1 MMFSAVIR
9 NKDHPEYG
17 VATIPFPVKTEDYD
31 EMMSMMEQL
40 EIGNAVA
47 SDCYIESINSWYTS
61 LKCLE
66 GKTVN
71 FDELDYLAKRLE
83 SYNEYEAAQFQSVVA
98 LRKAEN
104 LPELINLTFSSQQA
118 TVVTNFSDLKEVGRD
133 HIMTRNGGMMSR
145 EEAESTDFERVA
157 RELIGSG
164 KGVVTPYGVVYDNDM
179 KMDRLYTK
187 GSPFPIYYYEPPT
200 LVVEM
205 TSARKPYRPDNEADK
220 TWLFLPMSTK
230 QLEHA
235 MMRAGLVSFDDMRLR
250 FVESNMPESVDA
262 AINFEHE
269 GILELNEMSKEIKAL
284 PDADKAKLDAVAMYV
299 QPQYAF
305 QMKLLAE
312 NLDQFDFIPGVQNA
326 EEYGR
331 YMIQES
337 GHFEYDPNLEAFYDY
352 AGYAEQR
359 MKEQAGEFTLNGYV
373 SYHGTMSIDE
383 LIMESHGARNQDI
396 SGKGLLHITI
406 LFEYAHLL
414 IIKL

>member
-118 TVVTNFSDLKEVGRD
+118 TVVANFSDLKEVGRD

-383 LIMESHGARNQDI
+383 LIMEDPAEQTMKMG
-396 SGKGLLHITI
+396 GLS
-406 LFEYAHLL
+406 
-414 IIKL
+414 

>member
-17 VATIPFPVKTEDYD
+17 EATIPFPVKTEDYD
-31 EMMSMMEQL
+31 EMMNMMEQL

-133 HIMTRNGGMMSR
+133 HIMTRNGGIMSR
-145 EEAESTDFERVA
+145 EEADTTDFEKVA
-157 RELIGSG
+157 RELISSG

-312 NLDQFDFIPGVQNA
+312 NLDLFDFIPGVQNA

-337 GHFEYDPNLEAFYDY
+337 GHFEYDPNLDAFYDY

-359 MKEQAGEFTLNGYV
+359 LKEQAGEFTLNGYV

-383 LIMESHGARNQDI
+383 LIMEDPAEQTMKMG
-396 SGKGLLHITI
+396 GLS
-406 LFEYAHLL
+406 
-414 IIKL
+414 

>member
-17 VATIPFPVKTEDYD
+17 EATIPFPVKTEDYD
-31 EMMSMMEQL
+31 EMMNMMEQL

-133 HIMTRNGGMMSR
+133 HVMTRNGGMMSR

-359 MKEQAGEFTLNGYV
+359 LKEQAGEFTLNGYV

-383 LIMESHGARNQDI
+383 LIMEDPAEQTMKMG
-396 SGKGLLHITI
+396 GLS
-406 LFEYAHLL
+406 
-414 IIKL
+414 

>member
-17 VATIPFPVKTEDYD
+17 EATIPFPVKTEDYD
-31 EMMSMMEQL
+31 EMMNMMEQL

-133 HIMTRNGGMMSR
+133 HIMTRNGGIMSR
-145 EEAESTDFERVA
+145 EEADTTDFEKVA
-157 RELIGSG
+157 RELISSG

-250 FVESNMPESVDA
+250 FVESDMPESVNA

-284 PDADKAKLDAVAMYV
+284 PEADRAKLDAVAMYV

-312 NLDQFDFIPGVQNA
+312 NLDLFDFIPGVQNA

-359 MKEQAGEFTLNGYV
+359 MKEQSGEFTLNGYV

-383 LIMESHGARNQDI
+383 LIMEDPAAQSMKMG
-396 SGKGLLHITI
+396 GLS
-406 LFEYAHLL
+406 
-414 IIKL
+414 

>member
-1 MMFSAVIR
+1 MIFSAVIR

-17 VATIPFPVKTEDYD
+17 EATIPFPVKTEDYD
-31 EMMSMMEQL
+31 EMMGMMEQL
-40 EIGNAVA
+40 EVGNAVA
-47 SDCYIESINSWYTS
+47 SDCYIESVDSWYSS

-66 GKTVN
+66 GKSVN

-83 SYNEYEAAQFQSVVA
+83 SYNEYEAAQFQSIVA
-98 LRKAEN
+98 LRKTDS

-133 HIMTRNGGMMSR
+133 HIMTRNGGTMSR
-145 EEAESTDFERVA
+145 EEADNTDFEKVA

-200 LVVEM
+200 LVVEI

-312 NLDQFDFIPGVQNA
+312 NLDLFDFIPGVQNA

-359 MKEQAGEFTLNGYV
+359 MKEQSGEFTLNGYV

-383 LIMESHGARNQDI
+383 LIMEDPAAQSMKMG
-396 SGKGLLHITI
+396 GLS
-406 LFEYAHLL
+406 
-414 IIKL
+414 

>member
-17 VATIPFPVKTEDYD
+17 EATIPFPVKTEDYD

-66 GKTVN
+66 GKAVN

-118 TVVTNFSDLKEVGRD
+118 TVVTNFSDLKEIGRD
-133 HIMTRNGGMMSR
+133 HIMTRNGGIMSR
-145 EEAESTDFERVA
+145 EEADTTDFEKVA
-157 RELIGSG
+157 RELISSG

-179 KMDRLYTK
+179 KLDRLYTK

-205 TSARKPYRPDNEADK
+205 TSARKPYRSDNEADK

-284 PDADKAKLDAVAMYV
+284 PDADKVKLDAVAMYV

-312 NLDQFDFIPGVQNA
+312 NLDLFDFIPGVQNA

-359 MKEQAGEFTLNGYV
+359 MKEQCGEFTLNGYV

-383 LIMESHGARNQDI
+383 LIMEDPAAQSMKMG
-396 SGKGLLHITI
+396 GLS
-406 LFEYAHLL
+406 
-414 IIKL
+414 

>member
-1 MMFSAVIR
+1 MTILKAVIR

-17 VATIPFPVKTEDYD
+17 EATIPFPVKTEDYD
-31 EMMSMMEQL
+31 EIMGMMEQL

-47 SDCYIESINSWYTS
+47 SDCYIESIDSWYSS

-71 FDELDYLAKRLE
+71 FDELDYLAKRLD

-133 HIMTRNGGMMSR
+133 HIMTRNGGLMSKS
-145 EEAESTDFERVA
+145 EADTTDFEKVA
-157 RELIGSG
+157 RELISSG
-164 KGVVTPYGVVYDNDM
+164 KGVVTPYGVVFDNDM

-220 TWLFLPMSTK
+220 TWLFLPMSSK

-235 MMRAGLVSFDDMRLR
+235 MMRSGLVSFDDMRLR

-284 PDADKAKLDAVAMYV
+284 PDADKVKLDAVAMYV

-312 NLDQFDFIPGVQNA
+312 NLDLFDFVPGVQNA

-337 GHFEYDPNLEAFYDY
+337 GHFEYDPNLERFYDY

-359 MKEQAGEFTLNGYV
+359 MKEQPGEFTLNGYV
-373 SYHGTMSIDE
+373 SYHGSMSLDE
-383 LIMESHGARNQDI
+383 LIMEDPAEQSMKMG
-396 SGKGLLHITI
+396 GLS
-406 LFEYAHLL
+406 
-414 IIKL
+414 

>member
-1 MMFSAVIR
+1 
-9 NKDHPEYG
+9 
-17 VATIPFPVKTEDYD
+17 
-31 EMMSMMEQL
+31 
-40 EIGNAVA
+40 
-47 SDCYIESINSWYTS
+47 
-61 LKCLE
+61 
-66 GKTVN
+66 
-71 FDELDYLAKRLE
+71 
-83 SYNEYEAAQFQSVVA
+83 
-98 LRKAEN
+98 
-104 LPELINLTFSSQQA
+104 
-118 TVVTNFSDLKEVGRD
+118 
-133 HIMTRNGGMMSR
+133 
-145 EEAESTDFERVA
+145 
-157 RELIGSG
+157 
-164 KGVVTPYGVVYDNDM
+164 M

-200 LVVEM
+200 LVMEM

-284 PDADKAKLDAVAMYV
+284 PDADKVKLDAVAMYV

-359 MKEQAGEFTLNGYV
+359 MREQSGEFTLNGYV
-373 SYHGTMSIDE
+373 SYHGAMSIDE
-383 LIMESHGARNQDI
+383 LIMEDPSSQSMKMGGM
-396 SGKGLLHITI
+396 SM
-406 LFEYAHLL
+406 
-414 IIKL
+414 

>member
-1 MMFSAVIR
+1 MMILHAVIR

-17 VATIPFPVKTEDYD
+17 EATIPFPVKTEDYD
-31 EMMSMMEQL
+31 EIMGMMEQL

-71 FDELDYLAKRLE
+71 FDELDYLAKRLD
-83 SYNEYEAAQFQSVVA
+83 SYNEYEAAQFQSIVA

-118 TVVTNFSDLKEVGRD
+118 TVVTNFSDLKEIGRD
-133 HIMTRNGGMMSR
+133 HIMTCNGGMMSR
-145 EEAESTDFERVA
+145 EEADTTDFEKVA
-157 RELIGSG
+157 RELISSG

-187 GSPFPIYYYEPPT
+187 GSPFPVYYYEPPT
-200 LVVEM
+200 LIVEM

-250 FVESNMPESVDA
+250 FVESSMPESVDA

-284 PDADKAKLDAVAMYV
+284 SDADRAKLDAVAMYV

-359 MKEQAGEFTLNGYV
+359 MREQSGEFTLNGYV

-383 LIMESHGARNQDI
+383 LIMEDPAEQAMKMG
-396 SGKGLLHITI
+396 GLS
-406 LFEYAHLL
+406 
-414 IIKL
+414 

>member
-17 VATIPFPVKTEDYD
+17 EATIPFPVKTEDYD
-31 EMMSMMEQL
+31 EIMGMMEQL

-47 SDCYIESINSWYTS
+47 SDCYIESIDSWYSS

-118 TVVTNFSDLKEVGRD
+118 TVITNFSDLKEIGRD
-133 HIMTRNGGMMSR
+133 HIMSRNGGMMSR
-145 EEAESTDFERVA
+145 EEANTTDFEKVA
-157 RELIGSG
+157 RELISNG

-284 PDADKAKLDAVAMYV
+284 PDADKVKLDAVAMYV

-359 MKEQAGEFTLNGYV
+359 MREQSGEFTLNGYV
-373 SYHGTMSIDE
+373 SYHGAMSIDE
-383 LIMESHGARNQDI
+383 LIMEDPSSQSMKMGGM
-396 SGKGLLHITI
+396 SM
-406 LFEYAHLL
+406 
-414 IIKL
+414 

>member
-17 VATIPFPVKTEDYD
+17 EATIPFPVKTEDYD
-31 EMMSMMEQL
+31 EMMNMMEQL

-98 LRKAEN
+98 LRKADS

-133 HIMTRNGGMMSR
+133 HIMTRNGGIMSR
-145 EEAESTDFERVA
+145 EEADTTDFEKVA
-157 RELIGSG
+157 RELISSG

-312 NLDQFDFIPGVQNA
+312 NLDLFDFIPGVQNA

-337 GHFEYDPNLEAFYDY
+337 GHFEYDPNLDAFYDY

-359 MKEQAGEFTLNGYV
+359 LKEQAGEFTLNGYV

-383 LIMESHGARNQDI
+383 LIMED
-396 SGKGLLHITI
+396 
-406 LFEYAHLL
+406 
-414 IIKL
+414 

>member
-1 MMFSAVIR
+1 MMILRAVIR

-17 VATIPFPVKTEDYD
+17 EATIPFPVKNEDYD
-31 EMMSMMEQL
+31 EIMGMMEQL

-47 SDCYIESINSWYTS
+47 SDCYIESIDSWYTS

-66 GKTVN
+66 GKSIN
-71 FDELDYLAKRLE
+71 FDELDYLTKRLE

-118 TVVTNFSDLKEVGRD
+118 TVITNFANLKDVGKD
-133 HIMTRNGGMMSR
+133 HVMTRNGGMMSMS
-145 EEAESTDFERVA
+145 EAETTNFEKVA

-187 GSPFPIYYYEPPT
+187 GSPFPSYYYEPST

-383 LIMESHGARNQDI
+383 LIMEDPAEQTMKMG
-396 SGKGLLHITI
+396 GLS
-406 LFEYAHLL
+406 
-414 IIKL
+414 

>member
-17 VATIPFPVKTEDYD
+17 EATIPFPVKTEDYD
-31 EMMSMMEQL
+31 EIMGMMEQL

-47 SDCYIESINSWYTS
+47 SDCYIESIDSWYSS

-118 TVVTNFSDLKEVGRD
+118 TVITNFSDLKEVGRD

-145 EEAESTDFERVA
+145 EEADTTDFEKVA

-164 KGVVTPYGVVYDNDM
+164 KGVVTPYGVVYDNNM
-179 KMDRLYTK
+179 KMDRLYTN

-359 MKEQAGEFTLNGYV
+359 MREQSGEFTLNGYV

-383 LIMESHGARNQDI
+383 LIMEDPAAQSMNMGGM
-396 SGKGLLHITI
+396 SM
-406 LFEYAHLL
+406 
-414 IIKL
+414 

>member
-17 VATIPFPVKTEDYD
+17 EATIPFPVKTEDYD
-31 EMMSMMEQL
+31 EMMNMMEQL

-164 KGVVTPYGVVYDNDM
+164 KGVVTPYGVVYENDM

-337 GHFEYDPNLEAFYDY
+337 GHFEYDPNLDAFYDY

-359 MKEQAGEFTLNGYV
+359 LKEQAGEFTLNGYV

-383 LIMESHGARNQDI
+383 LIMEDPAEQTMKMG
-396 SGKGLLHITI
+396 GLS
-406 LFEYAHLL
+406 
-414 IIKL
+414 

>member
-17 VATIPFPVKTEDYD
+17 EATIPFPVKTEDYD
-31 EMMSMMEQL
+31 EIMGMMEQL

-47 SDCYIESINSWYTS
+47 SDCYIESIDSWYSS

-118 TVVTNFSDLKEVGRD
+118 TVITNFSDLKEVGRD

-145 EEAESTDFERVA
+145 EEADTTDFEKVA

-164 KGVVTPYGVVYDNDM
+164 KGVVTPYGVVYDNNM

-359 MKEQAGEFTLNGYV
+359 MREQSGEFTLNGYV
-373 SYHGTMSIDE
+373 SYHGAMSIDE
-383 LIMESHGARNQDI
+383 LIMEDPAAQSMNMGGM
-396 SGKGLLHITI
+396 SM
-406 LFEYAHLL
+406 
-414 IIKL
+414 

>member
-17 VATIPFPVKTEDYD
+17 EATIPFPVKTEDYD

-66 GKTVN
+66 GKAVN

-118 TVVTNFSDLKEVGRD
+118 TVVTNFSDLKEIGRD
-133 HIMTRNGGMMSR
+133 HIMTRNGGIMRR
-145 EEAESTDFERVA
+145 EEADTTDFEKVA
-157 RELIGSG
+157 RELISSG

-299 QPQYAF
+299 QPKYAF

-312 NLDQFDFIPGVQNA
+312 NLDLFDFIPGVQNA

-359 MKEQAGEFTLNGYV
+359 MKEQCGEFTLNGYV

-383 LIMESHGARNQDI
+383 LIMEDPAAQSMKMG
-396 SGKGLLHITI
+396 GLS
-406 LFEYAHLL
+406 
-414 IIKL
+414 

>member
-1 MMFSAVIR
+1 MFSAVIR

-17 VATIPFPVKTEDYD
+17 EATIPFPVKTEDYD

-66 GKTVN
+66 GKAVN

-98 LRKAEN
+98 LRKADS

-133 HIMTRNGGMMSR
+133 HIMTRNGGIMSR
-145 EEAESTDFERVA
+145 EEADTTDFEKVA
-157 RELIGSG
+157 RELISSG

-179 KMDRLYTK
+179 KLDRLYTK

-205 TSARKPYRPDNEADK
+205 TSARKPYRSDNEADK

-284 PDADKAKLDAVAMYV
+284 PDADKIKLDAVAMYV

-312 NLDQFDFIPGVQNA
+312 NLDLFDFIPGVQNA

-359 MKEQAGEFTLNGYV
+359 MREQSGEFTLNGYV

-383 LIMESHGARNQDI
+383 LIMEDPAAQSMKMG
-396 SGKGLLHITI
+396 GLS
-406 LFEYAHLL
+406 
-414 IIKL
+414 

>member
-1 MMFSAVIR
+1 MMFSVVIC

-17 VATIPFPVKTEDYD
+17 EATIPFPVKTEDYD
-31 EMMSMMEQL
+31 EIMSMMEQL

-61 LKCLE
+61 MKCLE
-66 GKTVN
+66 GKAVN

-118 TVVTNFSDLKEVGRD
+118 TVVTNFSDLKEIGRD
-133 HIMTRNGGMMSR
+133 HIMTRNGGIMRR
-145 EEAESTDFERVA
+145 EEADTTDFEKVA
-157 RELIGSG
+157 RELISSG

-250 FVESNMPESVDA
+250 FVESSMPESVDA

-312 NLDQFDFIPGVQNA
+312 NLDLFDFIPGVQNA

-359 MKEQAGEFTLNGYV
+359 MREQSGEFTLNGYV

-383 LIMESHGARNQDI
+383 LIMEDPAAQSMKMG
-396 SGKGLLHITI
+396 GLS
-406 LFEYAHLL
+406 
-414 IIKL
+414 

>member
-1 MMFSAVIR
+1 MMFSVVIC

-17 VATIPFPVKTEDYD
+17 EATIPFPVKTEDYD

-47 SDCYIESINSWYTS
+47 SDCHIESINSWYTS

-66 GKTVN
+66 GKNVN

-83 SYNEYEAAQFQSVVA
+83 SYNEYEAAQFQSIVA
-98 LRKAEN
+98 LRKADS

-118 TVVTNFSDLKEVGRD
+118 TVVTNFSDLKEIGRD
-133 HIMTRNGGMMSR
+133 HIMTRNGGIMSR
-145 EEAESTDFERVA
+145 EEADTTDFEKVA
-157 RELIGSG
+157 RELISSG

-200 LVVEM
+200 LIVEM

-250 FVESNMPESVDA
+250 FVESSMPESVDA

-305 QMKLLAE
+305 QMKFLAE
-312 NLDQFDFIPGVQNA
+312 NLDLFDFIPGVQNA

-337 GHFEYDPNLEAFYDY
+337 GRFEYDPNLEAFYDY

-359 MKEQAGEFTLNGYV
+359 MREQPGEFTLNGYV

-383 LIMESHGARNQDI
+383 LIMEDPAEQSMKMG
-396 SGKGLLHITI
+396 GLS
-406 LFEYAHLL
+406 
-414 IIKL
+414 

>member
-17 VATIPFPVKTEDYD
+17 EATIPFPVKTEDYD
-31 EMMSMMEQL
+31 EIMDMMEQL

-47 SDCYIESINSWYTS
+47 SDCYIESIDSWYSS

-83 SYNEYEAAQFQSVVA
+83 SYDEYEAAQFQSVVA
-98 LRKAEN
+98 LRKAES
-104 LPELINLTFSSQQA
+104 LPEIINLTFSSQQA
-118 TVVTNFSDLKEVGRD
+118 TVVTNFSDLKEIGRD

-145 EEAESTDFERVA
+145 EEADTTDFEKVA

-284 PDADKAKLDAVAMYV
+284 PDADKVKLDAVAMYV

-359 MKEQAGEFTLNGYV
+359 MREQSGEFTLNGYV
-373 SYHGTMSIDE
+373 SYHGAMSIDE
-383 LIMESHGARNQDI
+383 LIMEDPSSQSMKMGGM
-396 SGKGLLHITI
+396 SM
-406 LFEYAHLL
+406 
-414 IIKL
+414 

>member
-1 MMFSAVIR
+1 MNILSAVIR

-17 VATIPFPVKTEDYD
+17 EATIPFPVKTEDYD
-31 EMMSMMEQL
+31 EIMGMMEQL

-47 SDCYIESINSWYTS
+47 SDCYIESIDSWYSS

-66 GKTVN
+66 GKSVN
-71 FDELDYLAKRLE
+71 FDELDYLAKRLD

-98 LRKAEN
+98 LKGTDN

-118 TVVTNFSDLKEVGRD
+118 TVITNFSNLKEIGQD
-133 HIMTRNGGMMSR
+133 HIMTRNGGMMSK
-145 EEAESTDFERVA
+145 EESETTDFEAVA
-157 RELIGSG
+157 KQLIGSG

-179 KMDRLYTK
+179 KMERQYTK
-187 GSPFPIYYYEPPT
+187 GSPFPAYYYEPST

-205 TSARKPYRPDNEADK
+205 TSARKPYRPDNETDK
-220 TWLFLPMSTK
+220 TWLFLPMSSK

-235 MMRAGLVSFDDMRLR
+235 MMRAGLVSVDDMRLR
-250 FVESNMPESVDA
+250 FVESDMPESVDA

-269 GILELNEMSKEIKAL
+269 GILELNEMSKEIKSL
-284 PDADKAKLDAVAMYV
+284 PEADRAKLDAVAMYV

-312 NLDQFDFIPGVQNA
+312 NLDLFDFIPGVQNA

-337 GHFEYDPNLEAFYDY
+337 GRFEYDPNLEAFYNY

-359 MKEQAGEFTLNGYV
+359 MKEQTGEFTLNGYV
-373 SYHGTMSIDE
+373 SYHGTMSLDE
-383 LIMESHGARNQDI
+383 LIMEDPAAQAMKMG
-396 SGKGLLHITI
+396 GLS
-406 LFEYAHLL
+406 
-414 IIKL
+414 

>member
-1 MMFSAVIR
+1 MTMLTTVIR

-31 EMMSMMEQL
+31 EIMGMMEQL
-40 EIGNAVA
+40 KIGNAVA
-47 SDCYIESINSWYTS
+47 SDCYIESIDSWYGS

-66 GKTVN
+66 GKSVN
-71 FDELDYLAKRLE
+71 FDELDYLAKRLD

-98 LRKAEN
+98 LKGTDN

-118 TVVTNFSDLKEVGRD
+118 TVITNFSNLKEVGRD
-133 HIMTRNGGMMSR
+133 HIMTRNGGMMSK
-145 EEAESTDFERVA
+145 EEAETTDFIAVA
-157 RELIGSG
+157 KQLIGSG
-164 KGVVTPYGVVYDNDM
+164 QGVVTPYGVVYDNDM
-179 KMDRLYTK
+179 KMERQYTK
-187 GSPFPIYYYEPPT
+187 GSPFPAYYYEPST

-205 TSARKPYRPDNEADK
+205 TSARKPYRPDNETDK
-220 TWLFLPMSTK
+220 TWLFLPMSSK

-269 GILELNEMSKEIKAL
+269 GIRELNEMSKEIKAL
-284 PDADKAKLDAVAMYV
+284 PDADKVKLDAVAMYV

-312 NLDQFDFIPGVQNA
+312 NLDLFDFIPGVQNA

-359 MKEQAGEFTLNGYV
+359 MKEQSGEFTLNGYV
-373 SYHGTMSIDE
+373 SYHGTMSLDE
-383 LIMESHGARNQDI
+383 LIMEDPAEQSMKMGGF
-396 SGKGLLHITI
+396 S
-406 LFEYAHLL
+406 
-414 IIKL
+414 

>member
-1 MMFSAVIR
+1 MMILRAVIR

-17 VATIPFPVKTEDYD
+17 EATIPFPVKTEDYD
-31 EMMSMMEQL
+31 EIMGMMEQL

-47 SDCYIESINSWYTS
+47 SDCYIESIDSWYSS

-66 GKTVN
+66 GKNVN
-71 FDELDYLAKRLE
+71 FDELDYLAKRLD

-98 LRKAEN
+98 LKGTDN

-118 TVVTNFSDLKEVGRD
+118 TVITDFSDLKEAGKD
-133 HIMTRNGGMMSR
+133 HVMTRNGGMMSKS
-145 EEAESTDFERVA
+145 EAENTDFEKVA
-157 RELIGSG
+157 RELISSG

-187 GSPFPIYYYEPPT
+187 GSPFPVYYYEPPT

-220 TWLFLPMSTK
+220 TWLVLPMSTK

-250 FVESNMPESVDA
+250 FVESSMPESVDA

-305 QMKLLAE
+305 QMKFLAE
-312 NLDQFDFIPGVQNA
+312 NLDLFDFIPGVQNA

-337 GHFEYDPNLEAFYDY
+337 GRFEYDPNLEAFYDY

-359 MKEQAGEFTLNGYV
+359 MREQPGEFTLNGYV

-383 LIMESHGARNQDI
+383 LIMEDPAEQSMKMG
-396 SGKGLLHITI
+396 GLS
-406 LFEYAHLL
+406 
-414 IIKL
+414 

>member
-1 MMFSAVIR
+1 MTILKAVIR

-17 VATIPFPVKTEDYD
+17 EATIPFPVKTEDYD
-31 EMMSMMEQL
+31 EIMGMMEQL

-47 SDCYIESINSWYTS
+47 SDCYIESIDSWYSS

-66 GKTVN
+66 GKAVN
-71 FDELDYLAKRLE
+71 FDELDYLAKRLD

-98 LRKAEN
+98 MRGADN
-104 LPELINLTFSSQQA
+104 LPELINLTFTSQQA
-118 TVVTNFSDLKEVGRD
+118 TVITDFSNLKEVGED
-133 HIMTRNGGMMSR
+133 HVMTRNGGFMSKA
-145 EEAESTDFERVA
+145 EADTTDFEKVA
-157 RELIGSG
+157 RDLIGSG

-205 TSARKPYRPDNEADK
+205 TSARKPYRPDNDAGK

-250 FVESNMPESVDA
+250 FVESNMPESIDA

-312 NLDQFDFIPGVQNA
+312 NLELFDFIPCVQNA
-326 EEYGR
+326 EEYGK

-337 GHFEYDPNLEAFYDY
+337 GRFEYDPNLEAFYNY

-359 MKEQAGEFTLNGYV
+359 MREQTGEFTLNGYV
-373 SYHGTMSIDE
+373 SYHGTMSLDE
-383 LIMESHGARNQDI
+383 LIMEDPAAQTMKMG
-396 SGKGLLHITI
+396 GLS
-406 LFEYAHLL
+406 
-414 IIKL
+414 

>member
-17 VATIPFPVKTEDYD
+17 EATIPFPVKTEDYD
-31 EMMSMMEQL
+31 EIMGMMEQL

-47 SDCYIESINSWYTS
+47 SDCYIESIDSWYSS

-118 TVVTNFSDLKEVGRD
+118 TVITNFSDLKEIGRD
-133 HIMTRNGGMMSR
+133 HIMSRNGGMMSR
-145 EEAESTDFERVA
+145 EEADTTDFEKVA
-157 RELIGSG
+157 RELISNG

-200 LVVEM
+200 LVMEM

-284 PDADKAKLDAVAMYV
+284 PDADKVKLDAVAMYV

-359 MKEQAGEFTLNGYV
+359 MREQSGEFTLNGYV
-373 SYHGTMSIDE
+373 SYHGAMSIDE
-383 LIMESHGARNQDI
+383 LIMEDPSSQSMKMGGM
-396 SGKGLLHITI
+396 SM
-406 LFEYAHLL
+406 
-414 IIKL
+414 

>member
-1 MMFSAVIR
+1 MFSAVIR

-17 VATIPFPVKTEDYD
+17 EATIPFPVKTEDYD

-66 GKTVN
+66 GKAVN

-118 TVVTNFSDLKEVGRD
+118 TVVTNFSDLKEIGRD
-133 HIMTRNGGMMSR
+133 HIMTRNGGIMRR
-145 EEAESTDFERVA
+145 EEADTTDFEKVA
-157 RELIGSG
+157 RELISSG

-312 NLDQFDFIPGVQNA
+312 NLDLFDFIPGVQNA

-359 MKEQAGEFTLNGYV
+359 MKEQCGEFTLNGYV

-383 LIMESHGARNQDI
+383 LIMEDPAAQNMKMG
-396 SGKGLLHITI
+396 GLS
-406 LFEYAHLL
+406 
-414 IIKL
+414 

>member
-17 VATIPFPVKTEDYD
+17 EATIPFPVKTKDYD

-118 TVVTNFSDLKEVGRD
+118 TIVTNFSDLKEIGRD

-145 EEAESTDFERVA
+145 EEADTTDFEKVA
-157 RELIGSG
+157 RELISSG

-179 KMDRLYTK
+179 KMNRLYTK
-187 GSPFPIYYYEPPT
+187 GSPFPIYCYEPPT

-305 QMKLLAE
+305 QMKLLAK
-312 NLDQFDFIPGVQNA
+312 NLDLFDFIPGVQNA

-331 YMIQES
+331 HMIQES
-337 GHFEYDPNLEAFYDY
+337 GHFDYDPNLEAFYDY
-352 AGYAEQR
+352 SGYAEQR

-383 LIMESHGARNQDI
+383 LIMEDPAEQTMKMG
-396 SGKGLLHITI
+396 GLS
-406 LFEYAHLL
+406 
-414 IIKL
+414 

>member
-1 MMFSAVIR
+1 MFSAVIR

-17 VATIPFPVKTEDYD
+17 EATIPFPVKTEDYD

-66 GKTVN
+66 GKAVN

-118 TVVTNFSDLKEVGRD
+118 TVVTNFSDLKEIGRD
-133 HIMTRNGGMMSR
+133 HIMTRNGGIMRR
-145 EEAESTDFERVA
+145 EEADTTDFEKVA
-157 RELIGSG
+157 RELISSG

-299 QPQYAF
+299 QPKYAF

-312 NLDQFDFIPGVQNA
+312 NLDLFDFIPGVQNA

-359 MKEQAGEFTLNGYV
+359 MKEQCGEFTLNGYV

-383 LIMESHGARNQDI
+383 LIMEDPAAQSMKMG
-396 SGKGLLHITI
+396 GLS
-406 LFEYAHLL
+406 
-414 IIKL
+414 

>member
-17 VATIPFPVKTEDYD
+17 EATIPFPVKTEDYD
-31 EMMSMMEQL
+31 EMMNMMEQL

-47 SDCYIESINSWYTS
+47 SDCYIESINSCYTS

-98 LRKAEN
+98 LRKADS

-133 HIMTRNGGMMSR
+133 HIMTRNAGIMSR
-145 EEAESTDFERVA
+145 EEADTTDFEKVA
-157 RELIGSG
+157 RELISSG

-250 FVESNMPESVDA
+250 FVESDMPESVDA

-284 PDADKAKLDAVAMYV
+284 PEADRAKLDAVAMYV

-312 NLDQFDFIPGVQNA
+312 NLDLFDFIPGVQNA

-337 GHFEYDPNLEAFYDY
+337 GRFEYDPNLEAFYDY

-359 MKEQAGEFTLNGYV
+359 MKEQSGEFTLNGYV

-383 LIMESHGARNQDI
+383 LIMEDPAAQSMKMG
-396 SGKGLLHITI
+396 GLS
-406 LFEYAHLL
+406 
-414 IIKL
+414 

>member
-17 VATIPFPVKTEDYD
+17 EATIPFPIKTEDYD
-31 EMMSMMEQL
+31 EMMNMMEQL

-98 LRKAEN
+98 LRKADS

-145 EEAESTDFERVA
+145 EEADTTDFEKVA
-157 RELIGSG
+157 RELISSG

-312 NLDQFDFIPGVQNA
+312 NLDLFDFIPGVQNA

-359 MKEQAGEFTLNGYV
+359 LKEQAGEFTLNGYV

-383 LIMESHGARNQDI
+383 LIMEDPAAQSMKMG
-396 SGKGLLHITI
+396 GLS
-406 LFEYAHLL
+406 
-414 IIKL
+414 

>member
-17 VATIPFPVKTEDYD
+17 EATIPFPVKTEDYD
-31 EMMSMMEQL
+31 EMMNMMEQL

-98 LRKAEN
+98 LRKADS

-359 MKEQAGEFTLNGYV
+359 LKEQAGEFTLNGYV

-383 LIMESHGARNQDI
+383 LIMEDPAEQTMKMG
-396 SGKGLLHITI
+396 GLS
-406 LFEYAHLL
+406 
-414 IIKL
+414 

>member
-17 VATIPFPVKTEDYD
+17 EATIPFPVKTEDYD
-31 EMMSMMEQL
+31 EIMGMMEQL

-47 SDCYIESINSWYTS
+47 SDCYIESIDSWYSS

-118 TVVTNFSDLKEVGRD
+118 TVITNFSNLKEVGQD

-145 EEAESTDFERVA
+145 EEAESTDFEKVA

-284 PDADKAKLDAVAMYV
+284 PDADKVKLDAVAMYV

-331 YMIQES
+331 FMIQES

-359 MKEQAGEFTLNGYV
+359 MKEQSGEFTLNGYV

-383 LIMESHGARNQDI
+383 LIMEDPAAQSMKMGGM
-396 SGKGLLHITI
+396 SM
-406 LFEYAHLL
+406 
-414 IIKL
+414 

>member
-1 MMFSAVIR
+1 M
-9 NKDHPEYG
+9 DHPEYG
-17 VATIPFPVKTEDYD
+17 EATIPFPIKTEDYD
-31 EMMSMMEQL
+31 EIMGMMEQL

-47 SDCYIESINSWYTS
+47 SDCYIESIDSWFSS

-71 FDELDYLAKRLE
+71 FDELDYLTKRLD
-83 SYNEYEAAQFQSVVA
+83 SYNEYEASQFQSMVA
-98 LRKAEN
+98 LKGYDS

-118 TVVTNFSDLKEVGRD
+118 TVISNFSDLKEVGRD
-133 HIMTRNGGMMSR
+133 HVMTRNGGMMSR
-145 EEAESTDFERVA
+145 EEVETTDFEKVA

-187 GSPFPIYYYEPPT
+187 GSPFPAYYYEPST

-220 TWLFLPMSTK
+220 TWLFLPMSAK

-262 AINFEHE
+262 AINYEHE
-269 GILELNEMSKEIKAL
+269 GILELNEMSKELKAL
-284 PDADKAKLDAVAMYV
+284 TDADKAKLDAVAMYV

-305 QMKLLAE
+305 QIKLLAE
-312 NLDQFDFIPGVQNA
+312 NLDQFDFVPGVQNA
-326 EEYGR
+326 EEYGK

-337 GHFEYDPNLEAFYDY
+337 GHFEYDPNLEAFYNY

-359 MKEQAGEFTLNGYV
+359 MKEQSGEFTLNGYV
-373 SYHGTMSIDE
+373 SYLGTMSIDE
-383 LIMESHGARNQDI
+383 LIMQDPAEQTM
-396 SGKGLLHITI
+396 KM
-406 LFEYAHLL
+406 
-414 IIKL
+414 

>member
-1 MMFSAVIR
+1 MILRAVIR

-17 VATIPFPVKTEDYD
+17 EATIPFPVKNEDYD
-31 EMMSMMEQL
+31 EIMGMMEQL

-47 SDCYIESINSWYTS
+47 SDCYIESIDSWYTS

-66 GKTVN
+66 GKSIN
-71 FDELDYLAKRLE
+71 FDELDYLTKRLE

-98 LRKAEN
+98 LRKTEN

-118 TVVTNFSDLKEVGRD
+118 TVITNFANLKDVGKD
-133 HIMTRNGGMMSR
+133 HVMTRNGGMMSMS
-145 EEAESTDFERVA
+145 EAETTDFEKVA

-187 GSPFPIYYYEPPT
+187 GSPFPSYYYEPST

-230 QLEHA
+230 QLERA

-383 LIMESHGARNQDI
+383 LIMEDPAEQTMKMG
-396 SGKGLLHITI
+396 GLS
-406 LFEYAHLL
+406 
-414 IIKL
+414 

>member
-1 MMFSAVIR
+1 MNILRAVIR

-17 VATIPFPVKTEDYD
+17 EATIPFPVKTEDYD
-31 EMMSMMEQL
+31 EIMGMMEQL

-47 SDCYIESINSWYTS
+47 SDCYIEAIDSWYGS

-66 GKTVN
+66 GKSVN
-71 FDELDYLAKRLE
+71 FDELDYLAKRLD

-98 LRKAEN
+98 LKGTEN

-118 TVVTNFSDLKEVGRD
+118 TVITNFSNLKEIGQD
-133 HIMTRNGGMMSR
+133 HIMTRNGGMMSK
-145 EEAESTDFERVA
+145 EESETTDFIAVA
-157 RELIGSG
+157 KQLIGSG

-179 KMDRLYTK
+179 KMERQYTK
-187 GSPFPIYYYEPPT
+187 GSPFPAYYYEPST

-205 TSARKPYRPDNEADK
+205 TSARKSYRPDNEMDK
-220 TWLFLPMSTK
+220 TWLFLPMSSK

-250 FVESNMPESVDA
+250 FVESDMPESVDA

-284 PDADKAKLDAVAMYV
+284 PEADRAKLDAVAMYV
-299 QPQYAF
+299 QPQYAY

-312 NLDQFDFIPGVQNA
+312 NLDLFDFIPNVQNA

-337 GHFEYDPNLEAFYDY
+337 GRFEYDPNLEAFYDY

-373 SYHGTMSIDE
+373 SYHGTMSLDE
-383 LIMESHGARNQDI
+383 LIMEDPAEQTMKMG
-396 SGKGLLHITI
+396 GLS
-406 LFEYAHLL
+406 
-414 IIKL
+414 

>member
-1 MMFSAVIR
+1 MILHAVIR

-17 VATIPFPVKTEDYD
+17 EATIPFPVKTEDYD
-31 EMMSMMEQL
+31 EIMGMMEQL

-66 GKTVN
+66 GKAVN

-104 LPELINLTFSSQQA
+104 LPELINLIFSSQQA
-118 TVVTNFSDLKEVGRD
+118 TVITNFSNLKEVGQD

-145 EEAESTDFERVA
+145 EEAETTDFEKVA
-157 RELIGSG
+157 KALIGSG

-250 FVESNMPESVDA
+250 FVESSMPESVDA

-312 NLDQFDFIPGVQNA
+312 NLDLFDFTPGVQNA

-337 GHFEYDPNLEAFYDY
+337 GRFEYDPNLEAFYDY

-359 MKEQAGEFTLNGYV
+359 MREQSGEFTLNGYV

-383 LIMESHGARNQDI
+383 LIMEDPAEQTLKMG
-396 SGKGLLHITI
+396 GLS
-406 LFEYAHLL
+406 
-414 IIKL
+414 

>member
-17 VATIPFPVKTEDYD
+17 EATIPFPVKTEDYD
-31 EMMSMMEQL
+31 EIMGMMEQL

-47 SDCYIESINSWYTS
+47 SDCYIESIDSWYSS

-118 TVVTNFSDLKEVGRD
+118 TVITNFSNLKEVGQD

-145 EEAESTDFERVA
+145 EEAESTDFEKVA

-235 MMRAGLVSFDDMRLR
+235 MIRAGLVSFDDMRLR

-284 PDADKAKLDAVAMYV
+284 PDADKVKLDAVAMYV

-305 QMKLLAE
+305 QMKPLAE

-331 YMIQES
+331 FMIQES

-359 MKEQAGEFTLNGYV
+359 MKEQSGEFTLNGYV

-383 LIMESHGARNQDI
+383 LIMEDPAAQSMKMGGM
-396 SGKGLLHITI
+396 SM
-406 LFEYAHLL
+406 
-414 IIKL
+414 

>member
-17 VATIPFPVKTEDYD
+17 EATIPFPVKTEDYD
-31 EMMSMMEQL
+31 EMMNMMEQL

-98 LRKAEN
+98 LRKADS

-145 EEAESTDFERVA
+145 EEADTTDFEKVA
-157 RELIGSG
+157 RELISSG

-250 FVESNMPESVDA
+250 FVESDMPESVDA

-284 PDADKAKLDAVAMYV
+284 PEADRAKLDAVAMYV

-312 NLDQFDFIPGVQNA
+312 NLDLFDFIPGVQNA

-337 GHFEYDPNLEAFYDY
+337 GRFEYDPNLEAFYDY

-359 MKEQAGEFTLNGYV
+359 MREQSGEFTLNGYV

-383 LIMESHGARNQDI
+383 LIMEDPAAQSMKMG
-396 SGKGLLHITI
+396 GLS
-406 LFEYAHLL
+406 
-414 IIKL
+414 